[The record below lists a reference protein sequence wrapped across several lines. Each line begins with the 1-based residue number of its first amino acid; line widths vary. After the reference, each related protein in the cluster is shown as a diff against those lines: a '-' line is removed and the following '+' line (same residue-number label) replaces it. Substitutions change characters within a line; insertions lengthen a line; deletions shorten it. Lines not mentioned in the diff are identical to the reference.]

1 MSGSGETPGRKRQP
15 LLPLSTICLLA
26 AQIFFERGCD
36 LGGFSHLVRN
46 SVKELPDAW
55 MLGVF
60 HLIFG
65 SDREERSVVQHGN
78 AIGDAE
84 GTRQLMCYDD
94 HGHLKSFLKKENQFI
109 QFCRNNR
116 VKSSGGFVEYKNF
129 RVESK
134 GTRHC
139 SPLLH
144 TPG

>member
-15 LLPLSTICLLA
+15 LLPLSKICLLA

-36 LGGFSHLVRN
+36 LRGLSHLVRN
-46 SVKELPDAW
+46 PVKELPDAW
-55 MLGVF
+55 MLSVF

-84 GTRQLMCYDD
+84 GTRQLMSHDD
-94 HGHLKSFLKKENQFI
+94 HGHLKSLLKKENQFI

-116 VKSSGGFVEYKNF
+116 VKPSGRFVEYENL
-129 RVESK
+129 RIESNST
-134 GTRHC
+134 GHC
-139 SPLLH
+139 GPFFHSP
-144 TPG
+144 G